1 MSKSIAEIARHPA
14 RFGALLALVIM
25 TLVVAAMNV
34 SATPPSNFMEA
45 GSTGGDKNVR
55 DESAANPPFDWANSG
70 TGAANTCPTATT
82 GFTVVNLAGAGG
94 LFNCGQGDG
103 QFTTPIGPIPTADG
117 TVGAHHIDAS
127 AFKVDP
133 LASDNDT
140 CIDPKT
146 GLQTKDGD
154 PTTYTKA
161 GGEKNGDSLVLN
173 STGSDAVETW
183 STASVPPKDD
193 VSNVYA
199 VSRSGFDPSN
209 PTSDAASGNGKEVF
223 FGAERVVNNGDTHMD
238 FEFTQAAV
246 GLSAGSPPGT
256 CAGKFDGHRTHGD
269 FIASIDYTTG
279 GSIGTFSLAQWH
291 CNTDTHSSDNST
303 GWVTAATNGSSLN
316 GKLCDFA
323 SGSTCT
329 VASTPG
335 VRSDGGFTC
344 GTGPHYQEIAC
355 FDANGP
361 ATNPSCPGA
370 GSGDPNSVCN
380 PIPAGGCAPGVP
392 LDAIR
397 AVTNGGPSETPAG
410 PGPVACGGWA
420 CRLSDGTTPTGAIG
434 TCTASSCIDTNQLM
448 EGSVNLLSLGFTR
461 CIATFIPHTRSS
473 QSFTATTKDFEL
485 IPFNTCTG
493 AIRIEKV
500 DESGPPPTFLSGAC
514 FSISGASL
522 STPLSVCDNDNGNTT
537 TNTSDQDPA
546 VGKVCVAG
554 LQSGDYTVT
563 ETVVPAGYIGDPG
576 TPTATVPGA
585 LTDNVVCPNGPT
597 GSAIVRFVNKLGSLQ
612 WEKRSDI
619 DGFLQDGATFNI
631 TPNPFD
637 CHQPAGTNPSP
648 ISDDTDGV
656 VGPGTDKDPDLGQFK
671 LVDVCVT
678 NLDGSA
684 RTYTITEVSAK
695 TGFALDPDPDRLVPI
710 SASDA
715 NPVLGSALVNP
726 PAGNTTGRDD
736 CPDTTGIPDD
746 DHTLGVAGT
755 GADFCNPVGSLF
767 WEKRA
772 KNAGVGDTP
781 LLGGATFKLNKNP
794 HTGAAGDFTG
804 IVDCIVPAVQ
814 ANCNALEDKDPDAG
828 QFCLSGVVFG
838 AYTITETAAPTNY
851 VKDGTPKSKTV
862 DSSSTC
868 AGTPTDAGDFINIPL
883 SQIEVKFT
891 SLAGA
896 NVTAA
901 SIVCADSTPATVGAN
916 SENGAADPA
925 LTITSNTAAN
935 PTVVTT
941 STPHGLTTGAVVN
954 ISGSN
959 STPSIDG
966 SFPVTVLS
974 PTTFSIP
981 VNVTAAGTAGTA
993 SPLDDTDEVFGDG
1006 VSTLKPGTYTCTIVI
1021 DP

>member
-1 MSKSIAEIARHPA
+1 MSKSITEIARHPA

-133 LASDNDT
+133 LASDQAT

-154 PTTYTKA
+154 PTTYTKT

-173 STGSDAVETW
+173 SSGSDAVETW

-223 FGAERVVNNGDTHMD
+223 FGAERIVNNGDTHMD

-420 CRLSDGTTPTGAIG
+420 CRTTNGTTTGPIG
-434 TCTASSCIDTNQLM
+434 TCTASSCIDTNELM
-448 EGSVNLLSLGFTR
+448 EGSVNLLSLGFTS
-461 CIATFIPHTRSS
+461 CISTFIPHTRSS
-473 QSFTATTKDFEL
+473 QSFTATTKDFEI
-485 IPFNTCTG
+485 IPFNTCKPST
-493 AIRIEKV
+493 
-500 DESGPPPTFLSGAC
+500 SL
-514 FSISGASL
+514 SL
-522 STPLSVCDNDNGNTT
+522 STSPTPNAGSDILVHKGDSVTFTFTDTNDSNLGTSALLNPSVSMSSTPVGATCTPVKTGGDTNNDGKLDLGESWVFSCSVTFNTAGSFTIKGTAHGTFNGSDVTFCADPTSPPANTICDQDEQVQIVVRVISPSTALTKSASPTTVRANLDTVTYTYRESNDSTGGNGTADLDLTSVSVSDDKCATLTRGLDDTGDNNNTLSVGETWVFICARTLAATT
-537 TNTSDQDPA
+537 TNTATATGTDALGFTITFCTTAPNTTTICDAQEQA
-546 VGKVCVAG
+546 QA
-554 LQSGDYTVT
+554 TVT
-563 ETVVPAGYIGDPG
+563 VISPSMSVTKAAAPK
-576 TPTATVPGA
+576 ATV
-585 LTDNVVCPNGPT
+585 
-597 GSAIVRFVNKLGSLQ
+597 
-612 WEKRSDI
+612 
-619 DGFLQDGATFNI
+619 
-631 TPNPFD
+631 
-637 CHQPAGTNPSP
+637 
-648 ISDDTDGV
+648 
-656 VGPGTDKDPDLGQFK
+656 
-671 LVDVCVT
+671 
-678 NLDGSA
+678 
-684 RTYTITEVSAK
+684 TYSYGE
-695 TGFALDPDPDRLVPI
+695 
-710 SASDA
+710 
-715 NPVLGSALVNP
+715 
-726 PAGNTTGRDD
+726 
-736 CPDTTGIPDD
+736 
-746 DHTLGVAGT
+746 
-755 GADFCNPVGSLF
+755 
-767 WEKRA
+767 
-772 KNAGVGDTP
+772 
-781 LLGGATFKLNKNP
+781 
-794 HTGAAGDFTG
+794 
-804 IVDCIVPAVQ
+804 
-814 ANCNALEDKDPDAG
+814 
-828 QFCLSGVVFG
+828 
-838 AYTITETAAPTNY
+838 
-851 VKDGTPKSKTV
+851 
-862 DSSSTC
+862 
-868 AGTPTDAGDFINIPL
+868 
-883 SQIEVKFT
+883 
-891 SLAGA
+891 
-896 NVTAA
+896 
-901 SIVCADSTPATVGAN
+901 
-916 SENGAADPA
+916 
-925 LTITSNTAAN
+925 SNTAAAGAGNDLTN
-935 PTVVTT
+935 PSVSDDKCSPVAQDLKVDGI
-941 STPHGLTTGAVVN
+941 HNTGDTN
-954 ISGSN
+954 N
-959 STPSIDG
+959 DG
-966 SFPVTVLS
+966 KLNPGE
-974 PTTFSIP
+974 TF
-981 VNVTAAGTAGTA
+981 NFKCT
-993 SPLDDTDEVFGDG
+993 
-1006 VSTLKPGTYTCTIVI
+1006 TIVTLLDGTGTVSVQNTATATATDTLGNTLTETDKLTVNATI
-1021 DP
+1021 SVTKP